1 MRLNAAVEDAPTYPL
16 SRVASVRAK
25 AHERG
30 AELIDLSLG
39 EPSDPIPPLL
49 RDALVEAIAT
59 TPFDAYPMSAGLP
72 ELREAI
78 AAWVARRYPG
88 AALDPDTEVV
98 PTLGSKEPI
107 ATLARIFARPGD
119 MIAVAAPGYPVP
131 ERSALFAGLRVARIP
146 LTAAGGWLPDPDV
159 IPWGDELA
167 IVWLTSPHNP
177 TGAVAAPELVADL
190 AERCRRHGAILAVDE
205 AYSELWFDGTP
216 PGSAL
221 QLADRSGVV
230 VFNTLSKRSGVPGL
244 RSGFAA
250 GDPEIVGRLKRV
262 RIDAG
267 TTPQLFV
274 QRASIAAWEDEA
286 HVALARESYAAR
298 RALLAG
304 ACERAGLASAGAPAG
319 MFLWLRAPDG
329 DDIAAFTRLAEQGI
343 LTVPGSYLGT
353 TGAGYLRTSF
363 TRPLAE
369 IERAVLLLNGFETE
383 AQDKSKR

>member
-1 MRLNAAVEDAPTYPL
+1 MRLNPAVEEAPTYPL
-16 SRVASVRAK
+16 SRVASVRA
-25 AHERG
+25 EVLGRG

-39 EPSDPIPPLL
+39 EPSDPLPPFL

-59 TPFDAYPMSAGLP
+59 TPFDAYPASAGLP
-72 ELREAI
+72 ELRKAI
-78 AAWVARRYPG
+78 AAWAARRYPG
-88 AALDPDTEVV
+88 AQIDPDSEVV

-119 MIAVAAPGYPVP
+119 TIAVATPGYPVP
-131 ERSALFAGLRVARIP
+131 ERSALFAGLRVAGIP
-146 LTAAGGWLPDPDV
+146 LTAAGGWLPDPDA
-159 IPWGDELA
+159 IPWEDDLA

-177 TGAVAAPELVADL
+177 TGAIAAPELVAEL

-205 AYSELWFDGTP
+205 AYSELWFGDAA

-250 GDPEIVGRLKRV
+250 GDAEIVSRLKRV
-262 RIDAG
+262 RVDAG

-274 QRASIAAWEDEA
+274 QRASIAAWEDES
-286 HVALARESYAAR
+286 HVVLARESYGVR
-298 RALLAG
+298 RVLLAS
-304 ACERAGLASAGAPAG
+304 ACEQAGLASAGAPAG

-329 DDIAAFTRLAEQGI
+329 DDLAAFTRLAERGI

-353 TGAGYLRTSF
+353 TGAGYLRVAF
-363 TRPLAE
+363 TRPLPE
-369 IERAVLLLNGFETE
+369 IERAAELLQRT
-383 AQDKSKR
+383 